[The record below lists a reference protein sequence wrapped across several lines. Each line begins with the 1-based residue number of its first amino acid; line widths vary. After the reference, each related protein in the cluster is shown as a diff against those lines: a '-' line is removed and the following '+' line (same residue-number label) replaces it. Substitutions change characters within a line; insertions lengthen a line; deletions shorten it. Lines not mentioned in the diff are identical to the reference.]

1 MGFELQTV
9 FLGNVERKA
18 KVVYD
23 YLNQDVSRKNV
34 KDSLKLI
41 EDAMEF
47 RRQEAARMA
56 GICFLLLAYFDEDE
70 EKMIQCFD
78 VSNIFHV
85 LLATLV

>member
-1 MGFELQTV
+1 
-9 FLGNVERKA
+9 
-18 KVVYD
+18 
-23 YLNQDVSRKNV
+23 
-34 KDSLKLI
+34 
-41 EDAMEF
+41 MEF